1 MTHFSYFADMEKVLD
16 KFASPAWLLKIIF
29 FVMGGLAF
37 HIKFISS
44 FMGR

>member
-1 MTHFSYFADMEKVLD
+1 MTHFSYFPLMEKLLD
-16 KFASPAWLLKIIF
+16 KFANQAWLLKIIF